1 MLMLGTE
8 LQEVFPDFSSNTDP
22 TITKFSEC
30 TLIQNGDKPHFDL
43 KKMFIRTKVSLFG
56 HICLFACY
64 THLGDFLS
72 LLLAVHMSGSLQYLH
87 ATNKDT
93 FDNKLLLKNSNGF
106 EIIIDHYDCE
116 TIRVQFVA
124 IE

>member
-1 MLMLGTE
+1 
-8 LQEVFPDFSSNTDP
+8 
-22 TITKFSEC
+22 
-30 TLIQNGDKPHFDL
+30 
-43 KKMFIRTKVSLFG
+43 
-56 HICLFACY
+56 
-64 THLGDFLS
+64 
-72 LLLAVHMSGSLQYLH
+72 MSGSLQYLH

-116 TIRVQFVA
+116 TIRVQFVS